1 MKQAPWSGKKA
12 FQLKGMRLRVL
23 LMPGAER
30 RFSQLEPVLP
40 SGIRDSAPSAE
51 LLRPG
56 QLPEIRFSC
65 RVPARKSEWT
75 HREEASGLALSLAGA
90 SLLLV
95 YRPVVRHESTSD
107 CMAETQKPKKIE
119 TDDDGNEKGGSKGG
133 FQYILTLIIVF
144 IIAIVGINW
153 LYSSGRTNIDYSF
166 FLQQVQAK
174 NVKSVTMYSLRLR
187 GTWVDVKKAQEDW
200 DQYLAEKRAAAS
212 GESGQESAKKNLMEA
227 QPLKLADQF
236 ETEIPAQEDAYLT
249 RLLQQNGVKF
259 TAVHDDA
266 TMLFLQ
272 ALIYLLPLILIG
284 MFLIFAMRRSSD
296 PMNSGMF
303 GNFVRS
309 QAKRFRPS
317 DQNTT
322 FKDVA
327 GMENAKRELEEVVE
341 FLKEPEKFQRLG
353 AQIPKGVLLSGP
365 PGTGKT
371 LLSRAVAGEAGV
383 PFYSINGSEFIQM
396 FVGVGASRVRDMFR
410 TAKENAPCILF
421 IDEIDAVGR
430 VRGAGVGG
438 GHDEREQTLNQIL
451 SEMDGFQSN
460 EAVIVIAA
468 TNRPDVLDPALLR
481 PGRFDR
487 HVSIDRP
494 SRAGRLGILK
504 VHVRKVPLA
513 DDVNLEEIANST
525 IGFSGADLRNLVNEA
540 ALNAAREGKSQVDL
554 RDFEAA
560 RDKILMGVPRE
571 EVLTRKE
578 RRMTAYHEAG
588 HALIAWLLPEVDT
601 VHKVTIVPR
610 GRALGVTQLLPEE
623 ERFHMGESR
632 LRSQLAMMLGGRAA
646 EKLVFNEFSA
656 GAEDDLKRASQIA
669 RRMVSAWGMSERIG
683 PVAFRDGEEHPFLG
697 KEIHETRKYSEQT
710 AFIIDEEMQKIL
722 VAAQEHAMQV
732 LRDNRESLDKISE
745 ALLEREIV
753 SREELVEMLG
763 PKRVDPDEEIV
774 EKASP
779 N

>member
-1 MKQAPWSGKKA
+1 
-12 FQLKGMRLRVL
+12 
-23 LMPGAER
+23 
-30 RFSQLEPVLP
+30 
-40 SGIRDSAPSAE
+40 
-51 LLRPG
+51 
-56 QLPEIRFSC
+56 
-65 RVPARKSEWT
+65 
-75 HREEASGLALSLAGA
+75 
-90 SLLLV
+90 
-95 YRPVVRHESTSD
+95 
-107 CMAETQKPKKIE
+107 MAETQKPKKIE

>member
-1 MKQAPWSGKKA
+1 MAEAQKPRKSD
-12 FQLKGMRLRVL
+12 
-23 LMPGAER
+23 PDDSGAEKNAKGG
-30 RFSQLEPVLP
+30 FPY
-40 SGIRDSAPSAE
+40 I
-51 LLRPG
+51 
-56 QLPEIRFSC
+56 
-65 RVPARKSEWT
+65 
-75 HREEASGLALSLAGA
+75 A
-90 SLLLV
+90 SLL
-95 YRPVVRHESTSD
+95 
-107 CMAETQKPKKIE
+107 
-119 TDDDGNEKGGSKGG
+119 
-133 FQYILTLIIVF
+133 
-144 IIAIVGINW
+144 IVGIVVMLGLQW
-153 LYSSGRTNIDYSF
+153 LLAANRTTVDYAF

-174 NVKSVTMYSLRLR
+174 NVKTATLYTLSLR
-187 GTWVDVKKAQEDW
+187 GTWVDIKKAQADW
-200 DQYLAEKRAAAS
+200 DKYSEEKKTVSADD
-212 GESGQESAKKNLMEA
+212 AKKARPEPPPA
-227 QPLKLADQF
+227 KLSEQF
-236 ETEIPAQEDAYLT
+236 ETEIPVQEDGYLS
-249 RLLQQNGVKF
+249 RLLQENDVKF
-259 TAVHDDA
+259 TAVHDDFS
-266 TMLFLQ
+266 MLIMQ
-272 ALIYLLPLILIG
+272 ALIYLLPLVLLTL
-284 MFLIFAMRRSSD
+284 FLIFAMRRSSD

-303 GNFVRS
+303 GSFVRS

-317 DQNTT
+317 EQSTT
-322 FKDVA
+322 FQDVA
-327 GMENAKRELEEVVE
+327 GMEHAKRELEEVVE
-341 FLKEPEKFQRLG
+341 FLKEPTKFQRLG
-353 AQIPKGVLLSGP
+353 AEIPKGVLLSGP

-371 LLSRAVAGEAGV
+371 LLSRAVAGEAEV

-451 SEMDGFQSN
+451 SEMDGFQAN

-487 HVSIDRP
+487 HVAIDRP

-513 DDVNLEEIANST
+513 DDVKLDEVANST
-525 IGFSGADLRNLVNEA
+525 IGFSGADLKNLVNEA
-540 ALNAAREGKSQVDL
+540 ALFAARENKSQVNL
-554 RDFEAA
+554 SDFESA

-588 HALIAWLLPEVDT
+588 HALIAWMLPEVDP

-646 EKLVFNEFSA
+646 EKIVFDEYSA

-669 RRMVSAWGMSERIG
+669 RRMVSAWGMSDKIG

-697 KEIHETRKYSEQT
+697 KEMHEARKYSEQT

-722 VAAQEHAMQV
+722 LSAQAQAISV
-732 LRDNRESLDKISE
+732 LEENRPQLDRIAD
-745 ALLEREIV
+745 ALLEREII
-753 SREELVEMLG
+753 SRDEIVELIG
-763 PKRVDPDEEIV
+763 PKHVEPDDEIV
-774 EKASP
+774 EKAE
-779 N
+779 

>member
-1 MKQAPWSGKKA
+1 
-12 FQLKGMRLRVL
+12 
-23 LMPGAER
+23 
-30 RFSQLEPVLP
+30 
-40 SGIRDSAPSAE
+40 
-51 LLRPG
+51 
-56 QLPEIRFSC
+56 
-65 RVPARKSEWT
+65 
-75 HREEASGLALSLAGA
+75 
-90 SLLLV
+90 
-95 YRPVVRHESTSD
+95 
-107 CMAETQKPKKIE
+107 MAETQKPKKIE

-200 DQYLAEKRAAAS
+200 DQYLAEKRAAAA
-212 GESGQESAKKNLMEA
+212 GESGQESAKKNLLDA
-227 QPLKLADQF
+227 QPVKLADQF